1 MLGITES
8 QVTNTEVAEY
18 ELIYLILSYSKEIL
32 MTGIYTLKSVFQT
45 LFQT

>member
-8 QVTNTEVAEY
+8 EVTNMEVAEY

-32 MTGIYTLKSVFQT
+32 MTGIYTLNSVFQT